1 MAAALMLMLAYGA
14 SVGGLL
20 TPVGSPPNLIGR
32 ELIEKATHKP
42 IPFGTWMAMA
52 FPICALM
59 FVGLCIVLL
68 LLNRPEVRHLAG
80 VDPVLGHVYL
90 TGDWRL
96 TSADLGTSAQTW
108 RYDDSAS
115 TGGTPNGDGNYY
127 EIWFVAGKDVVNT
140 GAISTTGGRGK
151 DGGDG
156 SDGWWYHTGFYA
168 GGQVRNELR
177 PELFGPLASTG
188 AQMYVA
194 GQVAATMDV
203 VNGYHRRRTEAP
215 VLFTHSSCRGLV
227 DHPRNVPD
235 DVLRL
240 GPFVGSPT
248 DHVFIGVG
256 TGVCG
261 TAVAEKR
268 NLNIPDV
275 RKISNYLACSTET
288 RSELVILIRS
298 GDRIHAQIDIDSH
311 QVAAFDDG
319 AVASVQ
325 RVADWLAR
333 LYQARDARP
342 GR

>member
-1 MAAALMLMLAYGA
+1 MQVDTLMSELDALAVDGA
-14 SVGGLL
+14 SFESVLEAAVQGVHQIDPRFDWTG
-20 TPVGSPPNLIGR
+20 IY
-32 ELIEKATHKP
+32 EL
-42 IPFGTWMAMA
+42 
-52 FPICALM
+52 
-59 FVGLCIVLL
+59 
-68 LLNRPEVRHLAG
+68 
-80 VDPVLGHVYL
+80 Y
-90 TGDWRL
+90 
-96 TSADLGTSAQTW
+96 
-108 RYDDSAS
+108 
-115 TGGTPNGDGNYY
+115 
-127 EIWFVAGKDVVNT
+127 
-140 GAISTTGGRGK
+140 
-151 DGGDG
+151 
-156 SDGWWYHTGFYA
+156 
-168 GGQVRNELR
+168 
-177 PELFGPLASTG
+177 
-188 AQMYVA
+188 
-194 GQVAATMDV
+194 
-203 VNGYHRRRTEAP
+203 
-215 VLFTHSSCRGLV
+215 
-227 DHPRNVPD
+227 PD

-311 QVAAFDDG
+311 QVGAFDDA

-333 LYQARDARP
+333 HYQARDSGP